1 MNKLSLIFI
10 LSLFLNFTN
19 SFAQSNDCEV
29 NVLRKANKKMLQHF
43 LYDSQK
49 LTTLSSSHET
59 QTIESEIAVFSKE
72 SYRLI
77 FNLTKVKGPVEVTVY
92 DASYTKKKVYSLK
105 SDTGFNDV
113 FFFDP
118 ASSSLL
124 IVEYKIK
131 NREATCALLTIGYQN
146 K

>member
-1 MNKLSLIFI
+1 MKKLSSILI
-10 LSLFLNFTN
+10 LSLFLSFTQ
-19 SFAQSNDCEV
+19 SFAQSNNCEV
-29 NVLRKANKKMLQHF
+29 NSLRKANKKMLQTF

-49 LTTLSSSHET
+49 LTTLLSSTET
-59 QTIESEIAVFSKE
+59 QTVESEIAVFSKE

-77 FNLTKVKGPVEVTVY
+77 FNLTQIKGPVEVNVY
-92 DASYTKKKVYSLK
+92 DASYTKKKVYSVK
-105 SDTGFNDV
+105 SETGFNDV

-131 NREATCALLTIGYQN
+131 NKETTCALLTIGYQN